1 MMANPYQGEDVDPF
15 SGARDEEGNI
25 KRGSFKEAFAAARKA
40 GDKTFTFNGKKYTTE
55 LKGAK
60 KASSRD
66 AEVPSPMSQTSPA
79 SMTGK
84 ERASE
89 MARIQARGGK
99 DRMGES
105 AAGRVMQRLTASE
118 NEPATAP
125 APAPAPAPSRAT
137 PSFASLGGMTMREK
151 MAAMRGQGMKKGGSV
166 KAKPKMSSASKRADG
181 CAMKGKTRGRMV

>member
-1 MMANPYQGEDVDPF
+1 
-15 SGARDEEGNI
+15 
-25 KRGSFKEAFAAARKA
+25 
-40 GDKTFTFNGKKYTTE
+40 
-55 LKGAK
+55 
-60 KASSRD
+60 
-66 AEVPSPMSQTSPA
+66 
-79 SMTGK
+79 MTGK

-118 NEPATAP
+118 NEPASA
-125 APAPAPAPSRAT
+125 APSRAT
-137 PSFASLGGMTMREK
+137 PSFADLGGMTMREK

>member
-1 MMANPYQGEDVDPF
+1 MMANPYQGEDIDPF

-55 LKGAK
+55 LKGEK

-66 AEVPSPMSQTSPA
+66 AEVPPPMSQTSPA

-105 AAGRVMQRLTASE
+105 AAGRVMQSLMGRPEESGA
-118 NEPATAP
+118 AA
-125 APAPAPAPSRAT
+125 AAPSRAT
-137 PSFASLGGMTMREK
+137 PSFADLGGMTMREK